1 MLIID
6 ASVAVKWYVIQPDT
20 PKAVT
25 IAESGETLIAP
36 DLLLAETGNAFW
48 QCVRAGLFKPFDAYD
63 ALSKLPRRFDSL
75 HPMTA
80 LADEALRIAVT
91 INHPVYDC
99 FYLALARRES
109 APLVTA
115 DKRLAAAVQAL
126 PDVEVRLLG
135 G

>member
-1 MLIID
+1 MLVID

-20 PKAVT
+20 PKALT

-36 DLLLAETGNAFW
+36 DLVLAEAGNAFW
-48 QCVRAGLFKPFDAYD
+48 QCVRAGLLKPFDAYD
-63 ALSKLPRRFDSL
+63 ALSKLPRSFDTL
-75 HPMTA
+75 HRMTT
-80 LADEALRIAVT
+80 LADEALRIAVA
-91 INHPVYDC
+91 INHPAYDC

-115 DKRLAAAVQAL
+115 DKRLAAAARVL
-126 PDVEVRLLG
+126 PDVEVRPLG